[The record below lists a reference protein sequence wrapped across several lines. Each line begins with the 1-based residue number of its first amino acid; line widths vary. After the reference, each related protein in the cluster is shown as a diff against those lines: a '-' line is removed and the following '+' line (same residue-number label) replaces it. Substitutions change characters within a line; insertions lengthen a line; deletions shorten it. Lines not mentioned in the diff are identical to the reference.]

1 MSAPD
6 EGFAGKVAIV
16 TGAAGGIGRASA
28 IAFATKG
35 AHVVVVDVNAER
47 GHETVSLIA
56 ERGGSGQFVRADVA
70 RADDVRGMIDTTVR
84 EHGRLDFA
92 HNNAGVAGANLPVGE
107 LPEDEWDRV
116 MSVMLRGVFLCM
128 KYEIQAMLANGG
140 GAIVNTAS
148 GAGLVG
154 YPNQSAYVA
163 SKHGVLGLTKS
174 AALEYGVRGIRI
186 NAVCPGTVWSPMVD
200 SAVKASPRLQQQLEA
215 MHPIGRLGTAEEI
228 AAAVVWLCS
237 SEASFV
243 LGHALSVDGGYVV
256 P

>member
-1 MSAPD
+1 MTAPD
-6 EGFAGKVAIV
+6 ERFAGKVAIV

-28 IAFATKG
+28 IAFAARG
-35 AHVVVVDVNAER
+35 AHVMIADVNAEGGR
-47 GHETVSLIA
+47 ETVALVTDRS
-56 ERGGSGQFVRADVA
+56 GSAQFVRTDVA
-70 RADDVRGMIDTTVR
+70 RADDVRALIDTTVR
-84 EHGRLDFA
+84 EHGRIDYA

-128 KYEIQAMLANGG
+128 KYEIQAMLATGG

-174 AALEYGVRGIRI
+174 AALEYGARGIRI

-200 SAVKASPRLQQQLEA
+200 AAVKAVPRLQTQLEA
-215 MHPIGRLGTAEEI
+215 MHPIGRLGTADEI

-237 SEASFV
+237 DQASFV

>member
-6 EGFAGKVAIV
+6 QRFGGKVAIV

-28 IAFATKG
+28 IAFATNG
-35 AHVVVVDVNAER
+35 AHVMVVDVNAER
-47 GHETVSLIA
+47 GHETVTLVA
-56 ERGGSGQFVRADVA
+56 ERGGSAQFVRADVA
-70 RADDVRGMIDTTVR
+70 RADDVRALIDTTVR
-84 EHGRLDFA
+84 EHGRIDFA
-92 HNNAGVAGANLPVGE
+92 HNNAGVAGANVPVGE

-116 MSVMLRGVFLCM
+116 MGVMLRGVFLCM

-174 AALEYGVRGIRI
+174 AALEYGARGIRV
-186 NAVCPGTVWSPMVD
+186 NAVCPGTVWSPMVQA
-200 SAVKASPRLQQQLEA
+200 AVNASPRLQQQLEA
-215 MHPIGRLGTAEEI
+215 MHPIGRLGTADEI

-237 SEASFV
+237 EDASFV